1 MLSKSVSHLGNLFSC
16 TIEPGLLFWLGFLQ
30 KQNLA
35 RFFTAQQKP
44 ALQQEAYAENVH
56 STQPG

>member
-1 MLSKSVSHLGNLFSC
+1 MLSKSVPYLGNLFSR
-16 TIEPGLLFWLGFLQ
+16 TTEAGLLFCLVFLE

-35 RFFTAQQKP
+35 RSFTAQQKP